1 MESCVKDMLERKGYA
16 VNDNAQSIIKAADGW
31 YRNSELAFHK
41 RTTAQG
47 KHFTMRRLGFAKRC
61 CSDDANLCEV
71 IEINAGGDTKEIEEQ
86 AAARKTQDETVN
98 QILRANRFNTQYR
111 RQLEQTSA
119 HGTVACYVR
128 MDDVKFMDDN
138 SVKDGKIR
146 LNYVTADCFIP
157 LTTDNDVVT
166 EAAFSGSILHNGE
179 KITTLV
185 MFTLDGTG
193 RYIAETHTFD
203 KSGNELK
210 DREQVVQLGDVKP
223 FGVMKIAEVNNLEDM
238 EGYGYPKI
246 YGAIPI
252 LETLDLCFNVLFGD
266 LDKADKLILINE
278 ALCKFDE
285 NGKPI
290 TPSEQMKKI
299 FIMLGQR
306 LPEDKALVQEYN
318 PKIRIEEITK
328 TFELA
333 LSLLSMMFGYGTKK
347 YSFENGQIITASQYI
362 GERQDQMQELNRQRQ
377 EAKEYISD
385 ICKAIMWFSNTYHGT
400 AFDLDT
406 EVLIDFDDSFIS
418 DKETQIQRR
427 RDDAAT
433 FDIPELLIWYLMEA
447 YNLSEDEAKALV
459 ERQQDTKE
467 QDADGEEE
475 D

>member
-1 MESCVKDMLERKGYA
+1 MESCVKNVLERKGYT
-16 VNDNAQSIIKAADGW
+16 VNANAQDIIKKADGW
-31 YRNSELAFHK
+31 YRNNELSFHK

-47 KHFTMRRLGFAKRC
+47 RHFTMRRLGFAKRC
-61 CSDDANLCEV
+61 CSDDANLCEI
-71 IEINAGGDTKEIEEQ
+71 IEINAGGDTKDNKKQ
-86 AAARKTQDETVN
+86 DAARKAQDETVN
-98 QILRANRFNTQYR
+98 KILRDNRFNTQYR

-138 SVKDGKIR
+138 SAKDGKVR
-146 LNYVTADCFIP
+146 LNYVTADCFTP
-157 LTTDNDVVT
+157 LTVENDVVT
-166 EAAFSGSILHNGE
+166 EAAFSGSSLHNGE

-185 MFTLDGTG
+185 MFTLDDTK
-193 RYIAETHTFD
+193 RYIAETHVFD
-203 KSGNELK
+203 KSGKELPEK
-210 DREQVVQLGDVKP
+210 EQKVQLGDVKP

-290 TPSEQMKKI
+290 EPSEQMKKI
-299 FIMLGQR
+299 FVILGQK
-306 LPEDKALVQEYN
+306 LPQEKGLVQEYN

-347 YSFENGQIITASQYI
+347 YSFENGQITTATEYI

-385 ICKAIMWFSNTYHGT
+385 ICHAIMWFSNTYNGT
-400 AFDLDT
+400 TFDLDT
-406 EVLIDFDDSFIS
+406 EILIDFDDSFIS

-427 RDDAAT
+427 RDDALS
-433 FDIPELLIWYLMEA
+433 FDIPELLIWYLQDA
-447 YNLSEDEAKALV
+447 YNLSEEEAKALV
-459 ERQQDTKE
+459 EQQQDEKE
-467 QDADGEEE
+467 QDSDGEAE